1 MSDKVRS
8 ESASEERPEAGAPG
22 GRDPED
28 TLDTE
33 ATEDIADTEQTDP
46 EIEPAIEVEVDSPEI
61 DIPGAED
68 PGGTTEVA
76 RLEAEKALLEQ
87 EKKDHWDRL
96 LRATADLDNF
106 RKRAK
111 RDVDDARIEARS
123 RVLKEMLPVIDNLE
137 RALEHAETSAKGD
150 GADATGIIDGV
161 KLVLRQFAQALER
174 CDVTQVPADGPF
186 DPNVHEAIGQIETAE
201 QPPGS
206 IVQVMQR
213 GYRIG
218 ERLLRPAL
226 VVVAKA
232 PPEESVPGGNGSSPP
247 PSDAAASSEEPE
259 ES

>member
-8 ESASEERPEAGAPG
+8 ESSSDEHDRAGT
-22 GRDPED
+22 D
-28 TLDTE
+28 
-33 ATEDIADTEQTDP
+33 ADHTADHEPDTDP
-46 EIEPAIEVEVDSPEI
+46 GTGPDIEVEVDAPEVEI
-61 DIPGAED
+61 AGTEAGED
-68 PGGTTEVA
+68 MVVA
-76 RLEAEKALLEQ
+76 RLEAEKAQLEQ
-87 EKKDHWDRL
+87 EKKDTWDRL

-111 RDVDDARIEARS
+111 RDVDDARIEARG

-137 RALEHAETSAKGD
+137 RALEHAESSSGGD
-150 GADATGIIDGV
+150 GKDVSGIIEGV
-161 KLVLRQFAQALER
+161 KLVLRQFQGALER
-174 CDVTQVPADGPF
+174 CDVTAVPTSGPF
-186 DPNVHEAIGQIETAE
+186 DPNVHEAIGQVETAE

-213 GYRIG
+213 GYKIG

-232 PPEESVPGGNGSSPP
+232 PPEEPAPGGNGSHPP
-247 PSDAAASSEEPE
+247 AGTETEDA

>member
-8 ESASEERPEAGAPG
+8 ESASEDRA
-22 GRDPED
+22 
-28 TLDTE
+28 
-33 ATEDIADTEQTDP
+33 QTDADVEVEP
-46 EIEPAIEVEVDSPEI
+46 EIEVEVDSPEV
-61 DIPGAED
+61 DIEGADVTDEPASD
-68 PGGTTEVA
+68 IA
-76 RLEAEKALLEQ
+76 RLEAEKAQLEH
-87 EKKDHWDRL
+87 EKKDYWDRL
-96 LRATADLDNF
+96 LRTTADLDNF

-111 RDVDDARIEARS
+111 RDVDEARIDARG

-137 RALEHAETSAKGD
+137 RALDHAES
-150 GADATGIIDGV
+150 GAEGNGKDVTGIIEGI
-161 KLVLRQFAQALER
+161 KLVMRQFGQALER
-174 CDVTQVPADGPF
+174 CDVTPVATEGSF
-186 DPNVHEAIGQIETAE
+186 DPNVHEAIGQIETAD

-232 PPEESVPGGNGSSPP
+232 PPEPPASGSNGSHPP
-247 PSDAAASSEEPE
+247 AEGESEGDA